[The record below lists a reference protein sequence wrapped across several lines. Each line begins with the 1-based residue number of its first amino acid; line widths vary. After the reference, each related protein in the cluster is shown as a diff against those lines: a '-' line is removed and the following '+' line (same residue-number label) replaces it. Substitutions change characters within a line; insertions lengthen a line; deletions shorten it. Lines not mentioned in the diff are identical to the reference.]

1 MSAVQCE
8 SELHPLRLRVGV
20 NILLTQNRWTL
31 HENHGLC

>member
-1 MSAVQCE
+1 MSAVQYEC
-8 SELHPLRLRVGV
+8 ELHPLRLMARG